1 VSHVAGARVD
11 RGDADSGPAIRTVT
25 PIIPR
30 TLRDAEEVGRGPAV
44 RRRDVLAVVV
54 GGILIRDGRPGFKR
68 ASSVQS
74 YEPALEYAGLA
85 TLRLSRGFKRGGLR
99 LANDPNLVSRLPLN
113 A

>member
-1 VSHVAGARVD
+1 MSHVAGARVD

-25 PIIPR
+25 ASLIPR
-30 TLRDAEEVGRGPAV
+30 TLSDAEEVGRGPAV

-74 YEPALEYAGLA
+74 NQPALEYAGLT
-85 TLRLSRGFKRGGLR
+85 TLRLSRGFERGGFR
-99 LANDPNLVSRLPLN
+99 LANDPNLVPGFH
-113 A
+113 

>member
-1 VSHVAGARVD
+1 MSHVAGARVD
-11 RGDADSGPAIRTVT
+11 RGDADSGPVIRTVAASF
-25 PIIPR
+25 IPR

-68 ASSVQS
+68 ASSLQS

-99 LANDPNLVSRLPLN
+99 LANDPNLVSRFH
-113 A
+113 